1 MSYRFCVDYRRLNSV
16 TRFDSYPLLRIDDC
30 FDAVGISQP
39 QYFTTLDLMSGYFQ
53 VDLDE
58 ASRDKTTFTTQMG
71 TYRFKRMPQ
80 GLAGAPATFSRLVE
94 TVFRGLNWKVCLA
107 YLDDVIVFS
116 RSFDDHLKHLKQVF
130 DRLVSANLRL
140 KVNKCHFAQ
149 HEVEYL
155 GHKLSAHGISPDPI
169 KIEVVYSYPVPR
181 NTKAVRSFLG
191 LTGFYR
197 KFVEGYSV
205 KSRPLREIL
214 KKGVKFEW
222 TDECERSFQERKD
235 ALIAHPVLAFPE
247 FNSPFNL
254 YTDGSYQ
261 GVGAVLTQV
270 QKGSERVI
278 AYTGRALNIHETRY
292 PVTELEALAMIH
304 AVTKFDIYLRH
315 SSFTVYTDHIN
326 LD

>member
-1 MSYRFCVDYRRLNSV
+1 M
-16 TRFDSYPLLRIDDC
+16 
-30 FDAVGISQP
+30 
-39 QYFTTLDLMSGYFQ
+39 
-53 VDLDE
+53 
-58 ASRDKTTFTTQMG
+58 
-71 TYRFKRMPQ
+71 
-80 GLAGAPATFSRLVE
+80 
-94 TVFRGLNWKVCLA
+94 
-107 YLDDVIVFS
+107 
-116 RSFDDHLKHLKQVF
+116 
-130 DRLVSANLRL
+130 
-140 KVNKCHFAQ
+140 
-149 HEVEYL
+149 
-155 GHKLSAHGISPDPI
+155 
-169 KIEVVYSYPVPR
+169 
-181 NTKAVRSFLG
+181 G

-261 GVGAVLTQV
+261 AVGAVLTQV

-278 AYTGRALNIHETRY
+278 AYTGRVLNIHETRY